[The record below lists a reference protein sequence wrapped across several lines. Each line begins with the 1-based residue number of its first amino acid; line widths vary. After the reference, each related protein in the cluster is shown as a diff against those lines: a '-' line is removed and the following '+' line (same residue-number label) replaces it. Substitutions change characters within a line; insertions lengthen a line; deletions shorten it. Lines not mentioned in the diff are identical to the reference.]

1 METKA
6 NYVLIGAFTILGF
19 VGILVFL
26 MWFAKIQVNRQF
38 AYYDIYFTDVTGLS
52 VASEVTF
59 AGLGVGK
66 VVDMILADDDNG
78 VVRVRVELEEN
89 TPVRTDST
97 AALEIQGV
105 TGTANVAITS
115 GMPGSPLLREQ
126 GDGIPIIV
134 ANVSVLQ
141 TLSNEGPQMISRLN
155 TVAEQLTVLLGDEN
169 QTRVRN
175 ILSNVENSSSNLD
188 KALADVSKATDAI
201 GNAAEGIAAFGSKL
215 DTLSASAETTLATAD
230 TTLKKFTET
239 AGNAD
244 TALASG
250 TAALDELRTYV
261 ASDLKSL
268 TGNLDQT
275 ATTLRDDL
283 PRLVSRVGTTLDNLD
298 PAIEIAKETLGS
310 AARAFDGADR
320 IINSEVGPVASDLR
334 VTLGKANEAIDQ
346 IMTDIPT
353 ISQHISSAAASA
365 DQAFTGLREMVAG
378 ARGHVIAFSREGLP
392 QYTRLAASL
401 RSVADNV
408 NEFVSALRRNPSSI
422 ISGPKTPEFRR

>member
-66 VVDMILADDDNG
+66 VVDMVLADDDNG

-97 AALEIQGV
+97 AALVIQGV

-115 GMPGSPLLREQ
+115 GTPNAPLLREQ
-126 GDGIPIIV
+126 GNGIPIIV
-134 ANVSVLQ
+134 ANDSVLQ

-155 TVAEQLTVLLGDEN
+155 TVAEQLTVLLGQDN

-175 ILSNVENSSSNLD
+175 ILGNVERSSANLD
-188 KALADVSKATDAI
+188 QALADVGT
-201 GNAAEGIAAFGSKL
+201 AADGIAALGSKL
-215 DTLSASAETTLATAD
+215 DDLSASAD
-230 TTLKKFTET
+230 TMMKKITET

-244 TALASG
+244 ATLASG
-250 TAALDELRTYV
+250 TATLDELRGYV
-261 ASDLKSL
+261 EGDLKSL
-268 TGNLDQT
+268 TENLGQT
-275 ATTLRDDL
+275 AATLREDV
-283 PRLVSRVGTTLDNLD
+283 PRVTNRLEQTLANLD
-298 PAIEIAKETLGS
+298 PAIDIAKETLGS

-320 IINSEVGPVASDLR
+320 IINTEVGPVAADLR
-334 VTLGKANEAIDQ
+334 VTLGKANQAIDQ
-346 IMTDIPT
+346 LAADLPD
-353 ISQHISSAAASA
+353 ISQSVRNAAESA
-365 DQAFTGLREMVAG
+365 DTAFSGLRRIVEGAHAPVVAFT
-378 ARGHVIAFSREGLP
+378 REGLP

-408 NEFVSALRRNPSSI
+408 NELVSTLRRNPSRL